1 MSKYDLVLYAGQS
14 SDFIEKLR
22 GLGLVD
28 ITTTGWEPSDEDRQ
42 LLLTIDNHHKAV
54 ETLKRFLEDERFV
67 KDEQPIADGGEAFDR
82 YMAATQQAA
91 ALRSEI
97 ARLQK
102 TADELRPWGD
112 FSVDTLRKLAD
123 KGVVLRYFFT
133 SRAAYEKDIEAWS
146 ERYTIALVHE
156 GETFDYFVV
165 VTRPGEEVVLDAQ
178 EVKAPTMDCRQA
190 EAQIAEARR
199 KLAELDREFS
209 RAALS
214 VEAIRRHGIELFERL
229 QRVRIQD
236 TAQQAV
242 DGKLCIMEGWAETA
256 HSDRVDALLDEYPN
270 VIYFKSKPTPA
281 DNVPVKLNNGW
292 FARSFELI
300 GDMYARPKYGSIDLT
315 PFFAPFYMLFFGIC
329 LNDAGYGLVLLALA
343 LGLLYKNPKPGM
355 MRQAA
360 WFATMCAAATVLF
373 GGFCGSFF
381 GMNLGEWFP
390 AVHFYDF
397 QNKFFSA
404 ALALGMVQ
412 ILFGMMINVYVVS
425 RSFGFRH
432 SLGTLGWLI
441 ILLSASLAGGLPML
455 DPEWVIPGFTFSSMA
470 FYVAIGIGAVLLLFF
485 NTPGRNPF
493 VNFGAGLWSLYN
505 NITGLLSDVLSYIR
519 LFAIGLSGGVLALVF
534 NSLADGFVPDGANI
548 LVRILIMVPILLI
561 GHGIN
566 LFMSTISSFVH
577 PMRLTFVEFY
587 KNAGFEMASRSFDP
601 IRKMN

>member
-1 MSKYDLVLYAGQS
+1 MIARMSKYDLVLYAGQS

-214 VEAIRRHGIELFERL
+214 VEAIRRHGIELKRKLEEI
-229 QRVRIQD
+229 RVKN
-236 TAQQAV
+236 TAQP
-242 DGKLCIMEGWAETA
+242 E
-256 HSDRVDALLDEYPN
+256 
-270 VIYFKSKPTPA
+270 A
-281 DNVPVKLNNGW
+281 D
-292 FARSFELI
+292 
-300 GDMYARPKYGSIDLT
+300 
-315 PFFAPFYMLFFGIC
+315 
-329 LNDAGYGLVLLALA
+329 
-343 LGLLYKNPKPGM
+343 
-355 MRQAA
+355 
-360 WFATMCAAATVLF
+360 
-373 GGFCGSFF
+373 
-381 GMNLGEWFP
+381 
-390 AVHFYDF
+390 
-397 QNKFFSA
+397 
-404 ALALGMVQ
+404 
-412 ILFGMMINVYVVS
+412 
-425 RSFGFRH
+425 
-432 SLGTLGWLI
+432 GTLV
-441 ILLSASLAGGLPML
+441 IL
-455 DPEWVIPGFTFSSMA
+455 EE
-470 FYVAIGIGAVLLLFF
+470 IGRAHV
-485 NTPGRNPF
+485 
-493 VNFGAGLWSLYN
+493 
-505 NITGLLSDVLSYIR
+505 
-519 LFAIGLSGGVLALVF
+519 
-534 NSLADGFVPDGANI
+534 
-548 LVRILIMVPILLI
+548 
-561 GHGIN
+561 
-566 LFMSTISSFVH
+566 
-577 PMRLTFVEFY
+577 
-587 KNAGFEMASRSFDP
+587 
-601 IRKMN
+601 